1 MKKIRYYY
9 SSMSK
14 QVFLILLML
23 LVAARF
29 FIFQLVIKYDI
40 LGKASLYNVPAT
52 VAMNTVFV
60 LICIFLLIG
69 YRLFY
74 TKFDEHQV
82 IYRNLLLRKEV
93 SLDLDSLERAVLS
106 KRGIKLYTKG
116 SESPSMFIPFFR
128 MGVISPA
135 GVDEFYRL
143 LKAKDIH
150 IEKQFVTLPGHGKS
164 KKIIPAVYSA
174 LALLTLASLT
184 QAVALASAI
193 VKQS

>member
-1 MKKIRYYY
+1 MKHEKNKVLLFFHVKAGLSDTAYVACGGKILYIPACHKIRHTR
-9 SSMSK
+9 
-14 QVFLILLML
+14 QGL
-23 LVAARF
+23 
-29 FIFQLVIKYDI
+29 
-40 LGKASLYNVPAT
+40 SLQRPGDS
-52 VAMNTVFV
+52 
-60 LICIFLLIG
+60 CH
-69 YRLFY
+69 
-74 TKFDEHQV
+74 E
-82 IYRNLLLRKEV
+82 
-93 SLDLDSLERAVLS
+93 DSLERAVLS

-150 IEKQFVTLPGHGKS
+150 IEKQFVTLPGHGRS
-164 KKIIPAVYSA
+164 KKIIPALYSA